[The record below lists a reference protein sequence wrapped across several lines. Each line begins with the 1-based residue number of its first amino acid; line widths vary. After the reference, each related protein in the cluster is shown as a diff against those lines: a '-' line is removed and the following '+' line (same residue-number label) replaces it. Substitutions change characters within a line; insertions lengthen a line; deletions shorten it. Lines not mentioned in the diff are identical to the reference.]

1 MKTRSQ
7 ITFASLA
14 FLIAGSSLLY
24 TTPTSI
30 VKADPTENV
39 SSSSQTSTQRDRN
52 SVKQAMRDTL
62 HLGFPGILAKTSE
75 GGKTWGYAAGVA
87 NLITKKPMKTDF
99 HFRIASVTKT
109 FTATVVLQ
117 LAAENRLNLDDSIEK
132 WLPGVIQGNGYDAK
146 QITIRQILNHTSGI
160 AEYSRSKE
168 ADFFK
173 NTKKSFTA
181 EELVKIGLSLPPDF
195 APGKGWSYSNTGY
208 VLLGI
213 LIEKVTGNSYAE
225 EIENRIIE
233 PLELSN
239 TFLPGNSSVI
249 PGTNHARG
257 YFQPDGAIELK
268 DVTYYNPSIGS
279 SAGDMISTADDL
291 NKFFSSLLSGKLLKE
306 QQLKQML
313 TTVPTG
319 SAEISGYGLGIYET
333 KLPNGVSIWGHSG
346 GIPGF
351 STFAGG
357 TLGGKHTL
365 AVNLNSLGKADNPD
379 PFKNILLAEFS
390 K

>member
-14 FLIAGSSLLY
+14 LLVAGSSLLY
-24 TTPTSI
+24 TTPTLI
-30 VKADPTENV
+30 VKAEPTQSV
-39 SSSSQTSTQRDRN
+39 SSSVQTSNQRDRN
-52 SVKQAMRDTL
+52 SVKQAVRDTL
-62 HLGFPGILAKTSE
+62 QLGYPGILAKTSE
-75 GGKTWGYAAGVA
+75 GGKTWSYAAGVA
-87 NLITKKPMKTDF
+87 NLSSKKPMKTDF
-99 HFRIASVTKT
+99 RFRIGSVTKT

-117 LAAENRLNLDDSIEK
+117 LAEENRLNLDDSIAK
-132 WLPGVIQGNGYDAK
+132 WLPGVIQGNGYDDK
-146 QITIRQILNHTSGI
+146 QITIRQLLNHTSGI
-160 AEYSRSKE
+160 AEYTRSKSF
-168 ADFFK
+168 DLMD
-173 NTKKSFTA
+173 TKKSYRA
-181 EELVKIGLSLPPDF
+181 EELVKMGISMPPDF
-195 APGKGWSYSNTGY
+195 APGKSWSYSNTGY

-213 LIEKVTGNSYAE
+213 LIETVTGNSYAE

-249 PGTNHARG
+249 PGTKHARG
-257 YFQPDGAIELK
+257 YIQLDGASEPK
-268 DVTYYNPSIGS
+268 DVTYYNPSMGS

-291 NKFFSSLLSGKLLKE
+291 NKFFSYLLGGKLLKE

-319 SAEISGYGLGIYET
+319 EAALGRYGLGIYET
-333 KLPNGVSIWGHSG
+333 KLPNGVSIWGHG
-346 GIPGF
+346 GSIPGF
-351 STFAGG
+351 VTFAGG

-365 AVNLNSLGKADNPD
+365 AVNLNSLNAESPD

>member
-14 FLIAGSSLLY
+14 LLMAGSSLLY
-24 TTPTSI
+24 TTPASI
-30 VKADPTENV
+30 VKAESTENV
-39 SSSSQTSTQRDRN
+39 SSSSHTSTQRDRN

-62 HLGFPGILAKTSE
+62 HLGFPGILVKTYE
-75 GGKTWGYAAGVA
+75 GRKTWGYAAGVA
-87 NLITKKPMKTDF
+87 NLSTKKPMKTDF
-99 HFRIASVTKT
+99 RFRIASVTKT

-117 LAAENRLNLDDSIEK
+117 LAGENRLNLDDSIEK

-160 AEYSRSKE
+160 AEYSRTKE

-173 NTKKSFTA
+173 NRNKSFTA
-181 EELVKIGLSLPPDF
+181 ADLVKLGLSLPPDF

-257 YFQPDGAIELK
+257 YFQPDGASELK
-268 DVTYYNPSIGS
+268 DITYYNPSIGS

-291 NKFFSSLLSGKLLKE
+291 NKFFSYLLSGKLLKE

-319 SAEISGYGLGIYET
+319 SAEIVGYGLGIYET
-333 KLPNGVSIWGHSG
+333 RLPNGVSIWGHSG

-365 AVNLNSLGKADNPD
+365 AVNFNSLGKADNPD

>member
-7 ITFASLA
+7 ITFASVAL
-14 FLIAGSSLLY
+14 LIAGSSLLY

-30 VKADPTENV
+30 VKAEPTQNV
-39 SSSSQTSTQRDRN
+39 SSSLQTSTQRDRN
-52 SVKQAMRDTL
+52 SVKQAMRDIL
-62 HLGFPGILAKTSE
+62 QLGIPGILAKTSE
-75 GGKTWGYAAGVA
+75 GGKTWGYAAGIA
-87 NLITKKPMKTDF
+87 DLRTKKPMKTDF
-99 HFRIASVTKT
+99 RFRIGSVTKT

-117 LAAENRLNLDDSIEK
+117 LAGENRLNLDDSIEK
-132 WLPGVIQGNGYDAK
+132 WLPGVIQGNGYDGN

-160 AEYSRSKE
+160 AEYLRSKD
-168 ADFFK
+168 ADMM
-173 NTKKSFTA
+173 NTKKTYTA
-181 EELVKIGLSLPPDF
+181 EEIVKIGLSLPPDF
-195 APGKGWSYSNTGY
+195 APGKGWSYSDTGY

-257 YFQPDGAIELK
+257 YVQPDGASELK
-268 DVTYYNPSIGS
+268 DVTYYNPSIAS

-291 NKFFSSLLSGKLLKE
+291 NKFFSYLLSGKLLKE

-333 KLPNGVSIWGHSG
+333 KLPNGVSIWGHTGS
-346 GIPGF
+346 IPGF
-351 STFAGG
+351 VTLVGG

-365 AVNLNSLGKADNPD
+365 AVNLNSMGKAN
-379 PFKNILLAEFS
+379 FKNILLAEFS

>member
-14 FLIAGSSLLY
+14 LLIAGSSLLY

-30 VKADPTENV
+30 VKAESTQNV
-39 SSSSQTSTQRDRN
+39 SSSLQTSTQRDRN
-52 SVKQAMRDTL
+52 SVKQVMRDTL
-62 HLGFPGILAKTSE
+62 QLGFPGILAKTSE
-75 GGKTWGYAAGVA
+75 GGKTWSYAAGIA
-87 NLITKKPMKTDF
+87 DLRTKKPMKTDF
-99 HFRIASVTKT
+99 RFRIGSVTKT

-117 LAAENRLNLDDSIEK
+117 LAGENRLNLDDYIEK
-132 WLPGVIQGNGYDAK
+132 WLPGVIQGNGYDGN

-160 AEYSRSKE
+160 AEYLRSKD
-168 ADFFK
+168 ADMM
-173 NTKKSFTA
+173 NTKKTYTA

-257 YFQPDGAIELK
+257 YVQPDGASELK
-268 DVTYYNPSIGS
+268 DVTYYNPSIAS

-291 NKFFSSLLSGKLLKE
+291 NKFFSYLLSGKLLKE

-333 KLPNGVSIWGHSG
+333 KLPNGVSIWGHTGS
-346 GIPGF
+346 IPGF
-351 STFAGG
+351 VTLVGG

-365 AVNLNSLGKADNPD
+365 AVNLNSMGKAN
-379 PFKNILLAEFS
+379 FKNILLAEFS

>member
-7 ITFASLA
+7 ITCASLA
-14 FLIAGSSLLY
+14 LLVAGGSLFY
-24 TTPTSI
+24 TTPTSS
-30 VKADPTENV
+30 VKAESIQNV
-39 SSSSQTSTQRDRN
+39 SSSLQTSNQRHRN
-52 SVKQAMRDTL
+52 SVKEAMWDTL
-62 HLGFPGILAKTSE
+62 KLGYPGILAKTFE

-87 NLITKKPMKTDF
+87 DLSTKKPMKTDF
-99 HFRIASVTKT
+99 RFRIASVTKT

-117 LAAENRLNLDDSIEK
+117 LAGENRLNLDDSIEK
-132 WLPGVIQGNGYDAK
+132 WLPGVIQGNGYDGN

-160 AEYSRSKE
+160 VEYARSKE
-168 ADFFK
+168 IDFFT

-181 EELVKIGLSLPPDF
+181 EELVKIGLSMPPEF

-249 PGTNHARG
+249 PGTKHARG
-257 YFQPDGAIELK
+257 YLQPDGASELK

-291 NKFFSSLLSGKLLKE
+291 NKFFSSLLGGKLLKE

-319 SAEISGYGLGIYET
+319 IAETGGYGLGIYET

-365 AVNLNSLGKADNPD
+365 AVNLNNLKADSPD